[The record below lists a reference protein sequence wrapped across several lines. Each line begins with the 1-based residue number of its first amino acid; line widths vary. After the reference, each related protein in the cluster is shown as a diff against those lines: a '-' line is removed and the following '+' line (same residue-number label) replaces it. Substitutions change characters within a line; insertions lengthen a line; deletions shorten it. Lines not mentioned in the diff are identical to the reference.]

1 MACESLASSHV
12 MNGGDG
18 EYSYTRNSS
27 LQRSGIENIKVLINQ
42 GIAEKLELQQIISSS
57 SSSSTKTFVIADLG
71 CSVGPN
77 TFIAMQNIMEAVKLK
92 WESSSSC
99 INPKDEHAP
108 LEFQVF
114 FNDHVSNDFNQ
125 LFQSL
130 PPNNRSFAAGVPG
143 SFYTQLF
150 PDASI
155 HFVHSSY
162 TLHWLSSVPRELVDK
177 TSPAYNKGR
186 VFCISAPNEVVEAY
200 LGQFAK
206 DMESFLNAR
215 AREIVCGGLMALYIP
230 CRPEGSPDN
239 CHSLSPTHL
248 FGTILMDMA
257 QMGLVSEA
265 KIDSF
270 NLPHYFPTSREMEAL
285 MRRNTCFTIENFE
298 LLVPSVERL
307 SDSDIPVWVSH
318 CRAGYE
324 GLFRDHFGDDII
336 EQLFDMFSKKMEQ
349 TFKGFDRSNSKPVVE
364 CFILLK
370 RNRA

>member
-27 LQRSGIENIKVLINQ
+27 LQVLINQ

-150 PDASI
+150 PEASI
-155 HFVHSSY
+155 HF
-162 TLHWLSSVPRELVDK
+162 
-177 TSPAYNKGR
+177 G
-186 VFCISAPNEVVEAY
+186 FCISAPNEVVEAY